1 MRGGVRDTH
10 GTGNG
15 SIFTPPGRLTWWA
28 APPVSHAE
36 RQRPR
41 LGRIARGPGEEEVKS
56 EFVSEGWARKTK
68 FRADSGNS
76 GRVCFCPLG
85 FSFAAFHFIPVGRS
99 ATGWRP
105 HGNRAGLVHSA
116 LFLSDPL
123 GSERSNRFVTPR
135 RATVTS
141 RRKQTNRSGGRCV
154 PRAPP
159 RLAFFNFFWQNLAR

>member
-1 MRGGVRDTH
+1 MRDTH

-123 GSERSNRFVTPR
+123 GSERSNRIRDAAPCDRHVAPQTDKQVGR
-135 RATVTS
+135 QVCSTRTS
-141 RRKQTNRSGGRCV
+141 
-154 PRAPP
+154 
-159 RLAFFNFFWQNLAR
+159 AFSIF